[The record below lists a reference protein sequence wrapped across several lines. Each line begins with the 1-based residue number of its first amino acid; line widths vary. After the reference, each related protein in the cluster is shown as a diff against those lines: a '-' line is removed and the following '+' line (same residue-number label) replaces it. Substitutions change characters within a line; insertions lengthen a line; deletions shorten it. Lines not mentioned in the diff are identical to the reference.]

1 MESERDRKM
10 ADEMSSY
17 WVNFAKSGDPNGKS
31 LPNWPR
37 FKDRNASPHILGEIE
52 EYPGPYVLNPY
63 DAKYAGI
70 MKALT
75 AGTN

>member
-17 WVNFAKSGDPNGKS
+17 WVNFAKDGDPNGRG

-37 FKDRNASPHILGEIE
+37 FKDRNAAPHILGEIKE
-52 EYPGPYVLNPY
+52 HPAADVLNAY
-63 DAKYAGI
+63 DAKYAELL
-70 MKALT
+70 KTLR
-75 AGTN
+75 